1 MILEIGVM
9 NYNKTDNLHETF
21 MIDDTE
27 MARAQGS
34 YPFRYTMNEHKKS
47 RDGKETTY
55 CVHMQVFPYD
65 GEQIPYRILGTYD
78 LSYEEGMK
86 YLKSKA
92 SQYNTI
98 VK

>member
-1 MILEIGVM
+1 MILEIEVM

-34 YPFRYTMNEHKKS
+34 YPFRYTMNEHAKS
-47 RDGKETTY
+47 RDGKQTTY

-65 GEQIPYRILGTYD
+65 GDQIPYRVWGTYD
-78 LSYEEGMK
+78 LSYEDAMK
-86 YLKSKA
+86 LLKSKA
-92 SQYNTI
+92 NKKRGKQ
-98 VK
+98 